1 MVRKLMLVLLLAT
14 LTACSSG
21 GTNGPDA
28 IAPTDDGGRSRADER
43 SPDEGK
49 QSEREQDGKGS
60 KGGGEGQPDG
70 SGPGDSEGSGS
81 GSGGTDL
88 GDSGSSNGSTA
99 SVELTDGIGDTESSE
114 DPPAYTDIV
123 AAGVEGSSQ
132 TLRLTITVND
142 PVPRR
147 MPDADTFFSV
157 DTTIDGEGKP
167 YNVYADGTANG
178 WTAYVSHNEGSRK
191 LQNAFR
197 IDGSTTVIEI
207 PWSVIGGQ
215 RRFRW
220 SAATSWTR
228 STLTRTYY
236 SFDEASRGNGARYPG
251 G

>member
-1 MVRKLMLVLLLAT
+1 MLVLLLAT

-21 GTNGPDA
+21 GTTGPDA
-28 IAPTDDGGRSRADER
+28 ISPTDEGGRSPADER
-43 SPDEGK
+43 SNDEGK
-49 QSEREQDGKGS
+49 QSERERGDEGS
-60 KGGGEGQPDG
+60 KGDNKGDAGDPGTGGSEASGAG
-70 SGPGDSEGSGS
+70 SDETDPGGSAS
-81 GSGGTDL
+81 GKA
-88 GDSGSSNGSTA
+88 STA
-99 SVELTDGIGDTESSE
+99 SAGLTDRIGDTESSE

-123 AAGVEGSSQ
+123 AAGIEGSGQ

-142 PVPRR
+142 QVPRR

-167 YNVYADGTANG
+167 YSVYADGTANG
-178 WTAYVSHNEGSRK
+178 WTAYVSHDGESRK
-191 LQNAFR
+191 LPNVFHIEGA
-197 IDGSTTVIEI
+197 TTVIEV
-207 PWSVIGGQ
+207 PWNVIGGQ

-220 SAATSWTR
+220 SAQTSWSR